1 MAHGLSIHYRIGMR
15 LPATCTTSGK
25 ALVASLSDDA
35 IAERY
40 GGSLETLT
48 KRSIVSLSQ
57 LLEELSLARKLG
69 FAQDREETRAG
80 MCCIGAPVFDTSRR
94 QAIAAVAI
102 SLVRIE
108 FDSPKRI
115 ATIARVREIAAH
127 LSARL
132 GATGYV

>member
-57 LLEELSLARKLG
+57 LLDELAS
-69 FAQDREETRAG
+69 
-80 MCCIGAPVFDTSRR
+80 
-94 QAIAAVAI
+94 
-102 SLVRIE
+102 
-108 FDSPKRI
+108 
-115 ATIARVREIAAH
+115 
-127 LSARL
+127 
-132 GATGYV
+132 

>member
-1 MAHGLSIHYRIGMR
+1 
-15 LPATCTTSGK
+15 
-25 ALVASLSDDA
+25 
-35 IAERY
+35 
-40 GGSLETLT
+40 
-48 KRSIVSLSQ
+48 
-57 LLEELSLARKLG
+57 
-69 FAQDREETRAG
+69 